1 MPTTSKATSQVFRL
15 TIKPV
20 GPRRSEKQLKADVAA
35 ALREALDKT
44 REKPAFKA
52 VRAKAEPEGAF
63 VGVAVATVWVLKT
76 FGGGV
81 LAGAGTAAGKKLVDY
96 FAKALRSRKLDPGP
110 ARSVKSAGKAKSND
124 SGKKGKKKS

>member
-1 MPTTSKATSQVFRL
+1 MGTASKATSQVFRL
-15 TIKPV
+15 TIKPA
-20 GPRRSEKQLKADVAA
+20 GPRRSEKQLKTDVAA
-35 ALREALDKT
+35 ALREALEKT
-44 REKPAFKA
+44 REKPAYKA

-63 VGVAVATVWVLKT
+63 VGVAVAAVWVLKT

-110 ARSVKSAGKAKSND
+110 AKPVKSADKKKNNG

>member
-1 MPTTSKATSQVFRL
+1 MATASKATSQVFRL
-15 TIKPV
+15 TIKPA
-20 GPRRSEKQLKADVAA
+20 GPRRSEKQVKEDVAA
-35 ALREALDKT
+35 ALREALGKV
-44 REKPAFKA
+44 REKPAYKA
-52 VRAKAEPEGAF
+52 VRAKTEPEGAF

-110 ARSVKSAGKAKSND
+110 AKSVKTTDKKKSN
-124 SGKKGKKKS
+124 GKKGKKKS